1 MDINNIKQALEDSAK
16 VKLAIAEIMAPAILK
31 VGQSLGASLKQGGKA
46 LFCGNGG
53 SAADSQHLATELVI
67 RLSSENNRRALGAI
81 ALTTDTSIL
90 TACSNDYGFD
100 YIFSRQVEALGRADD
115 ILFAIS
121 TSGNSINV
129 INAVNA
135 AKKLGIETVG
145 FLGGNG
151 GKLASIVDY
160 PLIIPSKDVQ
170 HIQESHITI
179 GHIIIAI
186 AESDFI
192 NDRS

>member
-1 MDINNIKQALEDSAK
+1 MDINNIKRALEDSAK
-16 VKLAIAEIMAPAILK
+16 VKLAIAETMAPAIMQ
-31 VGQSLGASLKQGGKA
+31 VGQILAASLKQGGKA

-53 SAADSQHLATELVI
+53 SAADSQHLATELVV
-67 RLSSENNRRALGAI
+67 RLSSENNRQALGAI
-81 ALTTDTSIL
+81 ALTTDSSIL
-90 TACSNDYGFD
+90 TACANDYGFD
-100 YIFSRQVEALGRADD
+100 YIFSRQVEALGRSGD

-121 TSGNSINV
+121 TSGNSQNV

-135 AKKLGIETVG
+135 AKKLGITTVG
-145 FLGGNG
+145 FLGASG
-151 GKLASIVDY
+151 GKLAGLVDY
-160 PLIIPSKDVQ
+160 PLIVPSNDVQ

-179 GHIIIAI
+179 GHIIIGI